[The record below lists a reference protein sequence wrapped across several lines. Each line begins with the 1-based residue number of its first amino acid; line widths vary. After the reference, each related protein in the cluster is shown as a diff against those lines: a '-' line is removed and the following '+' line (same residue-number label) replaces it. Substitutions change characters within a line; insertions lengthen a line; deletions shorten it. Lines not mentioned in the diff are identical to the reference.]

1 MTAESNN
8 NAGNG
13 HNPAE
18 GLEADSL
25 SQLPLE
31 EQISTLRDYLAEARR
46 EASQNLDTAQRAQAE
61 LANFRKRADDER
73 ISQGKYSNS
82 RLITK
87 LLPVIEELDL
97 AVTHAQGEG
106 PKNPWLQG
114 VMLIQRKLLT
124 LLESEGVSPIESVGS
139 MFNPL
144 EHEALGTEETSMY
157 PPGYVTQAIRPG
169 YRLHDRVIQPAQV
182 MVAVDKQST
191 EGPEENIES
200 TETQESGN
208 G

>member
-1 MTAESNN
+1 MRDESNN

-157 PPGYVTQAIRPG
+157 PPGYVTKAIRAG